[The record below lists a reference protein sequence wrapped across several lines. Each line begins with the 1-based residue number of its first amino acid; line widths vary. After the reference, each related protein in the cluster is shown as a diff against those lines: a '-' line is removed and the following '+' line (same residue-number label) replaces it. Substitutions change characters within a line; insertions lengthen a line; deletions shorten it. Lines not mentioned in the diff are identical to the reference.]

1 MCEAFLGLMK
11 YDFHWNVY
19 SSAYSRIFS
28 YSSDIEEIILKIA
41 EASSAHHI
49 VLSSTSGRGGR
60 VSMSAVRKTVFV
72 IFFFAL
78 RLVQSNETRMVQ
90 TSPGSSIMAFLSTVL
105 LWGVKPCKSIGF

>member
-1 MCEAFLGLMK
+1 MCKAFLGLMK

-72 IFFFAL
+72 IFFSL
-78 RLVQSNETRMVQ
+78 YVWYNLMKPVWYKLVRG
-90 TSPGSSIMAFLSTVL
+90 PP
-105 LWGVKPCKSIGF
+105 LWRF